1 MRLLW
6 LMAGIAVTGLAA
18 VPGAV
23 VLVRSKAS
31 GRIYAE
37 SDVPAAPVAL
47 ALGAKVQPDGTP
59 SAFLTARLD
68 LAKRLYDTGRAE
80 MIMVSGDHLAPEFDE
95 PTAMRN
101 YLITNGLPIGRVIVD
116 PGGLWHLRVLSAGKA
131 NLQSLTIDHRDS
143 ELPPRPGS
151 GDLPGPGYR
160 RNGRR

>member
-80 MIMVSGDHLAPEFDE
+80 MIMVSGDHLAP
-95 PTAMRN
+95 
-101 YLITNGLPIGRVIVD
+101 RV
-116 PGGLWHLRVLSAGKA
+116 
-131 NLQSLTIDHRDS
+131 
-143 ELPPRPGS
+143 
-151 GDLPGPGYR
+151 
-160 RNGRR
+160 

>member
-1 MRLLW
+1 
-6 LMAGIAVTGLAA
+6 MAGSAVTGLAA
-18 VPGAV
+18 VAGAV
-23 VLVRSKAS
+23 VFVRSKAS
-31 GRIYAE
+31 GQTARR
-37 SDVPAAPVAL
+37 P
-47 ALGAKVQPDGTP
+47 
-59 SAFLTARLD
+59 AFLTARLD